1 MIIVHREVIVMS
13 IFGLPTTLK
22 GHIIDQFE
30 RTRGDDLPVVLYAI
44 ARGVKHHAWQRCSMV
59 PGELGEWERLE
70 RKLSE
75 LADWAND
82 ESGLLR

>member
-1 MIIVHREVIVMS
+1 
-13 IFGLPTTLK
+13 
-22 GHIIDQFE
+22 
-30 RTRGDDLPVVLYAI
+30 
-44 ARGVKHHAWQRCSMV
+44 MV

-75 LADWAND
+75 LADWTND